1 MRSLAMKTLV
11 LVVIVVIIVAS
22 IGVYY
27 YYNYASPSTTTTATT
42 TTTTTTSKPIKV
54 AILFDVGGRGDL
66 SFNDMAWLGAEKAV
80 RDFNI
85 QVEYTT
91 PQSQAKMQ
99 DLLESL
105 SASGEYDLIV
115 LVGFLWTSPL
125 NATADKYPNQKYAL
139 IDSSTF
145 INRSN
150 EVDILFSEQE
160 VGALVGVLAADMASK
175 IGCNKVGAVAGM
187 SIPPLW
193 RFHIGYLFGV
203 KYYEMKTNK
212 TIGFLWEYTSTFGDT
227 QKGYQYATSM
237 LQEGACVLYGL
248 AGLTHVGMFDAV
260 RDWNKQGKGVAL
272 AIGQDASQEW
282 YMPRYMPISGAKR
295 VDIAV
300 YDVIKMVVENKWIP
314 GIHVLGL
321 KDGGVGIWDLDGVKY
336 FAEIAYNQSKLETG
350 LTPND
355 VVRIV
360 NETRNTYITETGWS
374 VMSELEQLIISGQIA
389 FKNPSTED
397 EYAQIVNA
405 LKNGD
410 LNAALSKGSV

>member
-1 MRSLAMKTLV
+1 MKSLAMKTLV
-11 LVVIVVIIVAS
+11 LVLLVVIIVAS

-27 YYNYASPSTTTTATT
+27 YYNYTSPSTTSTN
-42 TTTTTTSKPIKV
+42 KPIKV

-66 SFNDMAWLGAEKAV
+66 SFNDMAWLGAEKA
-80 RDFNI
+80 RKDFNI

-145 INRSN
+145 INRPN

-212 TIGFLWEYTSTFGDT
+212 TIDFLWEYTGTFGDT

-300 YDVIKMVVENKWIP
+300 YDAIKMVAENKWTP

-321 KDGGVGIWDLDGVKY
+321 KDSGVGIWDLNGVKY

-350 LTPND
+350 LTPDD

-360 NETRNTYITETGWS
+360 NETRNTYITGTGWNI
-374 VMSELEQLIISGQIA
+374 MSELEQLIISGQIA
-389 FKNPSTED
+389 FKNPSTEE
-397 EYAQIVNA
+397 EYTQIVNA

>member
-1 MRSLAMKTLV
+1 MRSLAMRTLV
-11 LVVIVVIIVAS
+11 LVIIVVIIVAS

-27 YYNYASPSTTTTATT
+27 YYNYASPSTTSTN
-42 TTTTTTSKPIKV
+42 KPIKV

-66 SFNDMAWLGAEKAV
+66 SFNDMAWLGAEKA
-80 RDFNI
+80 RKDFNI

-145 INRSN
+145 INRPN

-160 VGALVGVLAADMASK
+160 AGALVGVLAADMASK

-212 TIGFLWEYTSTFGDT
+212 TIDFLWEYTGTFGDT

-237 LQEGACVLYGL
+237 LQERACVLYGL

-300 YDVIKMVVENKWIP
+300 YDAIKMVAENKWTP

-321 KDGGVGIWDLDGVKY
+321 KDSGVGIWDLNGVKY

-350 LTPND
+350 LTPDD

-360 NETRNTYITETGWS
+360 NETRNTYITETGWNI
-374 VMSELEQLIISGQIA
+374 MSELEQLIISGQIA
-389 FKNPSTED
+389 FKNPSTEE
-397 EYAQIVNA
+397 EYTQIVNA

-410 LNAALSKGSV
+410 LNAALSRGSV